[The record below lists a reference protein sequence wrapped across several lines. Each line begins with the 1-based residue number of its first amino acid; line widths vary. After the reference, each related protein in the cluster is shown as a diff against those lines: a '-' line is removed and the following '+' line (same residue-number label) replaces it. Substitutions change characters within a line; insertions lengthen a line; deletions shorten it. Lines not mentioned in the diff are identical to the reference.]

1 MFTQCVDSLNINIYY
16 ADMTKF
22 QIFLKQLGVEKASQV
37 FHISKRTAHAYM
49 RGDRSPRLNNVPN
62 LVRLSKGKLSLNAF
76 FPENTV
82 K

>member
-1 MFTQCVDSLNINIYY
+1 MYTLSVDCVNVIMYY

-22 QIFLKQLGVEKASQV
+22 QLYLKQLGVEESSEI
-37 FHISKRTAHAYM
+37 FHISQRTAHAYM
-49 RGDRSPRLNNVPN
+49 RGERSPKLNNVPK

-76 FPENTV
+76 FAENAV

>member
-1 MFTQCVDSLNINIYY
+1 MDYAYVSIYY
-16 ADMTKF
+16 TLMTKF
-22 QIFLKQLGVEKASQV
+22 QLYLKQLGVEKASQI

-62 LVRLSKGKLSLNAF
+62 LVRMSRGELSVNAF
-76 FPENTV
+76 FAEDAF

>member
-1 MFTQCVDSLNINIYY
+1 MDYAYVSIYY
-16 ADMTKF
+16 SLMTKF
-22 QIFLKQLGVEKASQV
+22 QLYLKQLGVEKASQI

-62 LVRLSKGKLSLNAF
+62 LVRMSRGELSVNAF
-76 FPENTV
+76 FAEDAF

>member
-1 MFTQCVDSLNINIYY
+1 MDYAYVSIYY
-16 ADMTKF
+16 SLMTKF
-22 QIFLKQLGVEKASQV
+22 QLYLKQLGVEKASQI

-62 LVRLSKGKLSLNAF
+62 LVRLSRGKLSVNAF
-76 FPENTV
+76 FAEDAF